1 MNSGDDQQNTSTG
14 GIPETLIITSVIM
27 IVLLI
32 IFLILRPRMAR
43 FFYPKYRENNPD
55 SYRKLKKGCG
65 WFRNVFGA
73 SDHEIMLSAGY
84 NAIFQ
89 LKFIKYLMIY
99 FLICTVIGIVILF
112 PLTTI
117 YAGGQSFPDL
127 SASVYEEG
135 YSWLWANFAVFAVFS
150 IMAWLL
156 IYYYQNKYFL
166 PKLREAY
173 RDPCTVQACTVYLD
187 IPKTADPNAIFDYFN
202 ELYPDRVLSVH
213 LGYHLPEHL
222 QFVSNRK
229 GAYVGYGKA
238 EELLREKNKR
248 IQAKECRD
256 SSVKADALDHYTNS
270 IDVWTNALQTKQ
282 LMPLTHKDSPVAFV
296 TFREPCD
303 AVRCIRDMDATTK
316 RLRKHRGTEAEKTL
330 KLKRWNAKIAPVPP
344 AAVQW
349 NYLYAPRWMQRLAAV
364 GVNILVVLIAL
375 FWSAIVSFFSN
386 IIIFG
391 LTDAGAP
398 YFGWIL
404 NISPIAT
411 NLIIYYI
418 PILLVY
424 LFLAFLPTLM
434 RALTKLER
442 PHSKTSL
449 ELGTLRKYFLFVVLN
464 SLIFKTIFDS
474 GVAFANQ
481 FLADPSSILNNF
493 SSVDYSRIGAFL
505 IGWLIFAMF
514 LQGFVLLL
522 LRPGQLISYM
532 LDFARKSSKD
542 TYYKDVVGYYSY
554 MTHIAFCLLVFVI
567 TISFSVVTPLILPFG
582 LTYFALRWFSDR
594 YNFIYVHT
602 RDIHSPGAFVPT
614 KINIF
619 FVSLLIFQV
628 ITFFFFLVKGLFA
641 AAWASLALVGLS
653 AILCIILAVQRKR
666 NDRKLL
672 KILDAARV
680 PRHFDHETL
689 RNAYLHPGLKPLD
702 EIPNSPTGKRNI
714 ASDIVAA

>member
-1 MNSGDDQQNTSTG
+1 MNSSEEQNTATG
-14 GIPETLIITSVIM
+14 GIPETLIINGAIM
-27 IVLLI
+27 IALLI
-32 IFLILRPRMAR
+32 VFLILRPRMAR

-65 WFRNVFGA
+65 WFTNVFGA
-73 SDHEIMLSAGY
+73 SDQEIMLSSGY
-84 NAIFQ
+84 NALFQ
-89 LKFIKYLMIY
+89 MKFIKYLMIY
-99 FLICTVIGIVILF
+99 FAICTVIGIVVLF
-112 PLTTI
+112 PLTTT
-117 YAGGQSFPDL
+117 YADGRTFPDL

-135 YSWLWANFAVFAVFS
+135 YSWLWANFAVFATFS
-150 IMAWLL
+150 ILAWLL
-156 IYYYQNKYFL
+156 IYFYQNKFFL

-173 RDPCTVQACTVYLD
+173 RDPCIVQACTVYLD
-187 IPKTADPNAIFDYFN
+187 VPKTADPNVIFDYFN
-202 ELYPDRVLSVH
+202 DLYPDRVLSVN

-222 QFVSNRK
+222 QFANNRK
-229 GAYVGYGKA
+229 WAYIGYGKA

-248 IQAKECRD
+248 IEAKECSE

-282 LMPLTHKDSPVAFV
+282 LMPLTRKESPVAFI
-296 TFREPCD
+296 TFREPTD
-303 AVRCIRDMDATTK
+303 AVKCVRDLKTTRK
-316 RLRKHRGTEAEKTL
+316 RLRKHHGSEMEKTI
-330 KLKRWNAKIAPVPP
+330 KLKYWNAKIAPVPP

-349 NYLYAPRWMQRLAAV
+349 NYLYAPRWLQRIAAV

-404 NISPIAT
+404 DISPIAT

-418 PILLVY
+418 PILLVFI
-424 LFLAFLPTLM
+424 FLAFLPALM
-434 RALTKLER
+434 GALTKLER

-449 ELGTLRKYFLFVVLN
+449 EVGTMRKYFLFVVLN

-481 FLADPSSILNNF
+481 FISDPSSILNNF
-493 SSVDYSRIGAFL
+493 SSVDYSRIGGFL
-505 IGWLIFAMF
+505 IGWLIFAAF
-514 LQGFVLLL
+514 LQGFVLVL

-532 LDFARKSSKD
+532 LNFARKSSKE
-542 TYYKDVVGYYSY
+542 THYKDIVGYYSY
-554 MTHIAFCLLVFVI
+554 LTHIAFCLLVFVI
-567 TISFSVVTPLILPFG
+567 TLSFSIITPLILPFG

-594 YNFIYVHT
+594 YNFIYVHI
-602 RDIHSPGAFVPT
+602 RDIHPPGAFVPT

-619 FVSLLIFQV
+619 FISLLIFQV

-641 AAWASLALVGLS
+641 AAWTSLAFVGLT
-653 AILCIILAVQRKR
+653 AVLCIILAAQRKR

-672 KILDAARV
+672 DILNAVRV
-680 PRHFDHETL
+680 PRHFDTETL
-689 RNAYLHPGLKPLD
+689 RTSYLHPGLKPVSEL
-702 EIPNSPTGKRNI
+702 PNSPTTKRNLPSGI
-714 ASDIVAA
+714 IEA